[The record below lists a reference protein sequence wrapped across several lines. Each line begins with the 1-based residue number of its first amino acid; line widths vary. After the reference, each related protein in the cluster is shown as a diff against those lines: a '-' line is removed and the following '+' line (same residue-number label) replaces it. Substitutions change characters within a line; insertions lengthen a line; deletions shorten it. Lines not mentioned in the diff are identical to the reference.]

1 MFRNKLFL
9 KIVMIF
15 TLPVLGILY
24 FSSILVLEKIEM
36 ANEVALNHNN
46 LNYIKAVEEFVS
58 SLEKEQ
64 NLSLKY
70 LSSRGLNKELIEQE
84 QISKK
89 ALLSLEKYREEKAEL
104 KKYKLEISDLISL
117 RKQIYNLNTTPE
129 EIIKCFNQT
138 TKTAIDSMFLIKF
151 AKLSNDFRVDLSK
164 MNHFLNVNQSI
175 DGISKIF
182 A

>member
-117 RKQIYNLNTTPE
+117 RKQVYNLNTTPE

-175 DGISKIF
+175 DGISKF
-182 A
+182 C